1 MGLAI
6 VRAMLDAHGGA
17 VRLVESDHG
26 TGFELT
32 FPVADAAA
40 A

>member
-17 VRLVESDHG
+17 VRLVESENG
-26 TGFELT
+26 TAFELT
-32 FPVADAAA
+32 FPVTDAAA
-40 A
+40 S